1 MFEVN
6 YYRLENGAAPVE
18 QFIDGLN
25 PKMQA
30 KAMYSLALLEEF
42 GNQLREPFSKPIG
55 DGIFELRIKFSSDIT
70 RIFYFFVV
78 DNKIILTNG
87 IVKKTPKTPKAEIEL
102 AKKNKMKGEILMSDF
117 RNHLARVLENP
128 EFQKEYE
135 NGKAEYEVTRALVA
149 ARIEQNLTQAQLAE
163 RSGVR
168 QSNISRIEN
177 GTCSPTIA
185 TLEQLATGMGKKL
198 RIEFV

>member
-30 KAMYSLALLEEF
+30 KAMYRLALLEEF

-55 DGIFELRIKFSSDIT
+55 DGIYELRIKFSSDIT

-87 IVKKTPKTPKAEIEL
+87 FVKKTQKTPTEEIKL
-102 AKKNKMKGEILMSDF
+102 AQKYRADF
-117 RNHLARVLENP
+117 
-128 EFQKEYE
+128 KERI
-135 NGKAEYEVTRALVA
+135 GK
-149 ARIEQNLTQAQLAE
+149 
-163 RSGVR
+163 S
-168 QSNISRIEN
+168 
-177 GTCSPTIA
+177 
-185 TLEQLATGMGKKL
+185 
-198 RIEFV
+198 